1 MKLATKNRVQEI
13 ADEIS
18 SAIQSVHIKK
28 KWEKSLFK
36 IAKKIAQKELKN
48 NKKALKATAK
58 KRVNVSDNHLPTATP
73 HPQKNIK
80 PQGAQK

>member
-1 MKLATKNRVQEI
+1 MKLATKNRIQEI
-13 ADEIS
+13 ADEMS

-28 KWEKSLFK
+28 KWKKCLFK
-36 IAKKIAQKELKN
+36 IAKKIGKKELKN

-58 KRVNVSDNHLPTATP
+58 NRVNVSDNHLPAASP

-80 PQGAQK
+80 PQGIKK